1 MTETNGYGR
10 TSLLSLWKRTKP
22 VDIIRFFIHKPVT
35 VAVGVIL
42 TILFGVI
49 GFQNLPVQLTPDVE
63 TPLITV
69 NTSWYG
75 ATPYEIEKEIIE
87 KQEKVLKGLQ
97 GLDQME
103 SSSYNGLGTIT
114 LSFKIGTDLDDA
126 LLRVSNKMAEVGI
139 YPENV
144 NNPVLESSGAN
155 SSPVIW
161 MVLKKSS
168 GNPRPINQFK
178 TFFED
183 NVRQH
188 LERVQGVGSLL
199 VFGGTDTTLDIIVDV
214 QKMARYNVSINQI
227 LDAVRRANQNISAGI
242 LGMAKKNYR
251 IRTFNQFQTP
261 QEVLDVVI
269 FDDGINRVYLR
280 DLAQVETGYQK
291 ESDSVLHSGEP
302 VIVVAVRNEKGA
314 NVLEMTDAVE
324 TVVHHLNKTILNNL
338 QLTLEIVYDQRSYI
352 TTATNL
358 VKRNILIGGLLAIG
372 VLLLFLR
379 SLRATLITGIAIPI
393 SAIGCFV
400 FLWLLGRN
408 LNVVSMAG
416 ISFAVGMLVDNAIV
430 VLENID
436 RHRKTGKTAF
446 DAAYEGTKE
455 VWGAVLASTATT
467 MAVFLPVIFIQ
478 EEAGQLFRDIAIAIT
493 ASIFLSLI
501 VSISVIPTLFHL
513 FYRKN
518 NTLPAN
524 GLQKSFMGPVLA
536 RMIYAFA
543 LLCMKNAFTRIT
555 TIVLFTALSLG
566 LIVSLLPSAEYLP
579 QGNRNLILNILIP
592 PPGYST
598 AKLKAM
604 GQYIYKETEP
614 YFKEDG
620 KEGFP
625 QIKHMFYVGADRITL
640 FGGISTHETR
650 ASELIPLFTRVIRS
664 IPGVFGVS
672 IQAGIFESGIGK
684 GRTVDVNISGQEMD
698 EIIQAAHALFQ
709 AISSKMDQTQVRPI
723 PSLEATYPEVKII
736 PNEERLAANGLSPEE
751 LGIYV
756 DILMDGRKIEEYR
769 PEGIKQVDLVLK
781 GRDAAVQSPEDIL
794 NSPIVN
800 RFGDLI
806 RIRDVADISYGQGM
820 PQINHLERDRTI
832 TLQVTPPAHLA
843 LQKAMEIIEN
853 EIIPSVKTQG
863 TLEKVRVDV
872 GGNADKLV
880 ETRQA
885 LQWNLVLALV
895 ITYLLMAAL
904 FENFLYPFII
914 LFTVPLAAAGGFVGL
929 LAVNTFVAPQGFD
942 ILTMLGFI
950 ILIGTVVNNA
960 ILIVHQS
967 LNNVRFNGLAGH
979 EAVADAV
986 KTRIRP
992 IFMSAFTSLLAM
1004 LPMVLSTGSGSELY
1018 RGLGA
1023 ILLGG
1028 LAMSTLFTLFVIPS
1042 FLVFF
1047 MGLETKKIL
1056 ESP

>member
-1 MTETNGYGR
+1 M
-10 TSLLSLWKRTKP
+10 
-22 VDIIRFFIHKPVT
+22 DIIRFFIHKPVT

-42 TILFGVI
+42 MVMFGLI
-49 GFQNLPVQLTPDVE
+49 GFQKLPVQLTPDVE

-69 NTSWYG
+69 NTAWYG

-97 GLDQME
+97 GLTEME

-114 LSFKIGTDLDDA
+114 LSFKIGTNLDDA
-126 LLRVSNKMAEVGI
+126 LLRVSNKMSEVGN

-144 NNPVLESSGAN
+144 TKPTIESSGAN
-155 SSPVIW
+155 SSPIIW
-161 MVLKKSS
+161 MMLKTTP
-168 GNPRPINQFK
+168 GNTEPINQFK

-188 LERVQGVGSLL
+188 LERVSGVGSLL
-199 VFGGTDTTLDIIVDV
+199 VFGGTDTTLDVIIDA
-214 QKMARYNVSINQI
+214 QKMARYNVTINQI
-227 LDAVRRANQNISAGI
+227 IASIRRANQNISAGI

-251 IRTFNQFQTP
+251 IRTISQFQTP
-261 QEVLDVVI
+261 EDALDVVI

-280 DLAQVETGYQK
+280 DVAQVEKGYKK
-291 ESDSVLHSGEP
+291 EDASVLHSGEQ
-302 VIVVAVRNEKGA
+302 VVVVAVRKEKGA
-314 NVLEMTDAVE
+314 NVLSMTDAVE
-324 TVVHHLNKTILNNL
+324 KAVHDLNKTILADNNL
-338 QLTLEIVYDQRSYI
+338 ILKMVYDQRPYI
-352 TTATNL
+352 NTATNL
-358 VKRNILIGGLLAIG
+358 VKRNILIGSILAIG

-379 SLRATLITGIAIPI
+379 SIRATLITGIAIPI

-436 RHRKTGKTAF
+436 RHRKTGKSAF

-455 VWGAVLASTATT
+455 VWGAILASTATT
-467 MAVFLPVIFIQ
+467 VAVFLPVIFIQ

-493 ASIFLSLI
+493 SSIFLSLI
-501 VSISVIPTLFHL
+501 VSISVIPTLFNL
-513 FYRKN
+513 FYRKKN
-518 NTLPAN
+518 NIKTN
-524 GLQKSFMGPVLA
+524 RIQKSFIGPFLA
-536 RMIYAFA
+536 GSI
-543 LLCMKNAFTRIT
+543 LKSSTLCMKNAFTRLT
-555 TIVLFTALSLG
+555 TIIVFTSLSIG
-566 LIVSLLPSAEYLP
+566 LTSYLLPSAEYLP

-592 PPGYST
+592 PPGYSV
-598 AKLKAM
+598 AKQKSI
-604 GQYIYKETEP
+604 GRYIYKETEP

-620 KEGFP
+620 KDGFP
-625 QIKHMFYVGADRITL
+625 QIKHMFFVGADRITL

-650 ASELIPLFTRVIRS
+650 ARELIPLFSRVMGS

-684 GRTVDVNISGQEMD
+684 GRTVDVNISGEVMD
-698 EIIQAAHALFQ
+698 DIIQAAYALFGDIT
-709 AISSKMDQTQVRPI
+709 AKMENTQVRPV
-723 PSLEATYPEVKII
+723 PSLEASYPEVKII
-736 PNEERLAANGLSPEE
+736 PNKEKLAANGLTAED
-751 LGIYV
+751 LGVYV

-781 GRDAAVQSPEDIL
+781 GRDAFASSPEDIL
-794 NSPIVN
+794 NSTIVN
-800 RFGDLI
+800 SFGDLI
-806 RIRDVADISYGQGM
+806 RVRDVAGIEYSEGM

-832 TLQVTPPAHLA
+832 TLQVTPPGDLA
-843 LQKAMEIIEN
+843 LQTAMELIEN
-853 EIIPSVKTQG
+853 DIIPS
-863 TLEKVRVDV
+863 LEKTGKLKNVKVGV

-885 LQWNLVLALV
+885 LQWNLLLALI

-904 FENFLYPFII
+904 FENFIYPFII

-929 LAVNTFVAPQGFD
+929 FMVNTFIAPQGFD
-942 ILTMLGFI
+942 VLSMLGFI

-967 LNNVRFNGLAGH
+967 LNNVRYNGLFGK

-992 IFMSAFTSLLAM
+992 IFMSAATSLLAM

-1018 RGLGA
+1018 RGLGS

-1028 LAMSTLFTLFVIPS
+1028 LAMSTVFTLFVIPS
-1042 FLVFF
+1042 LLVFVIGF
-1047 MGLETKKIL
+1047 ETDKIKNL
-1056 ESP
+1056 